1 MEQSSERAPPR
12 AKLNRPIQARHDS
25 RCDRV
30 GATEGIANGSCV
42 RADDIFAPGPI
53 INDILRSIQE
63 SDYIIADLTEQNPN
77 VYYELGLAHASGK
90 PVILITQNIDSLPF
104 DLRHQRIIEY
114 SDTAAGGAQ
123 LGAALTR
130 YVSSV

>member
-1 MEQSSERAPPR
+1 MFRVNAILSCLRWIWQVVI
-12 AKLNRPIQARHDS
+12 RPTIQASGD
-25 RCDRV
+25 
-30 GATEGIANGSCV
+30 SCV
-42 RADDIFAPGPI
+42 RADDILAPGPI